1 MIKVLI
7 VDNELLAGVR
17 IERLLTTMQNII
29 FVGQATNRSSTMAMV
44 EAQAPDIVL
53 MKTPMPEMGTV
64 SFPKVFNQVVLNPIV
79 VFCPSL
85 DQFECGPLR
94 GNLIGAILSASKEVH
109 NKRRQLYAGARS
121 CLYAY
126 SYQGID
132 VIPIEDVRL
141 LKADQKYVR
150 AYTANTDFTINESLK
165 GLEQEFPNLFIRIHR
180 NALVTKG
187 AIQGI
192 RRIEGRSLAM
202 LDDIDIQ
209 PEISRRLEPKLR
221 KLTAQL

>member
-17 IERLLTTMQNII
+17 IERLLMTMQNII

-85 DQFECGPLR
+85 DQFECGPHR

>member
-17 IERLLTTMQNII
+17 IERLLTAMQNII

-85 DQFECGPLR
+85 DQFECGPHR

-150 AYTANTDFTINESLK
+150 VYTANTNFTINESLK

-192 RRIEGRSLAM
+192 RRLEGRSLAM

>member
-17 IERLLTTMQNII
+17 IERLLTAMQNII

-53 MKTPMPEMGTV
+53 MKTPMPEMGAV

-85 DQFECGPLR
+85 DQFECGPHR

-150 AYTANTDFTINESLK
+150 VYTANTDFTINESLK

-192 RRIEGRSLAM
+192 RRLEGRSLAM

>member
-17 IERLLTTMQNII
+17 IERLLTAMQNII

-85 DQFECGPLR
+85 DQFECGPHR

-150 AYTANTDFTINESLK
+150 VYTANTDFTINESLK

>member
-17 IERLLTTMQNII
+17 IERLLTAMQNII
-29 FVGQATNRSSTMAMV
+29 FFGQATNRSSTMAMV

-85 DQFECGPLR
+85 DQFECGPHR

-192 RRIEGRSLAM
+192 RRLEGRSLAM

>member
-17 IERLLTTMQNII
+17 IERLLTAMQNII

-79 VFCPSL
+79 EFCPSL
-85 DQFECGPLR
+85 DQFECGPHR

-150 AYTANTDFTINESLK
+150 VYTANTDFTINESLK

-192 RRIEGRSLAM
+192 RRLEGRSLAM

>member
-85 DQFECGPLR
+85 DQFECGPHR

-150 AYTANTDFTINESLK
+150 VYTANTDFSINESLK

-192 RRIEGRSLAM
+192 RRLEGRSLAM

>member
-85 DQFECGPLR
+85 DQFECGPHR

-150 AYTANTDFTINESLK
+150 VYTANTDFTINESLK

-192 RRIEGRSLAM
+192 RRLEGRSLAM

>member
-79 VFCPSL
+79 EFCPSL
-85 DQFECGPLR
+85 DQFECGPHR

-150 AYTANTDFTINESLK
+150 VYTANTDFTINESLK

-192 RRIEGRSLAM
+192 RRLEGRSLAM

>member
-17 IERLLTTMQNII
+17 IERLLTAMQNII

-150 AYTANTDFTINESLK
+150 VYTANTDFTINESLK

-192 RRIEGRSLAM
+192 RRLEGRSLAM